1 MTGQTAPA
9 IADIQQPEARSETK
23 PLANPIQLVHLRRCE
38 IVALGEERTRI
49 LHIRVEHRFEKIVAQ
64 IVMHP
69 ADFSGAPE
77 SLLVR
82 ENRGEQCPDIGKSK
96 CETLLE
102 LGTNGAA
109 THFIQRVAVPPAI
122 HIGFAETE
130 SPGSQDSAKEALV
143 MHLYVPGANAV
154 DANVRQREEIGHHFL
169 GSGHMYLADRG
180 SASSP
185 V

>member
-1 MTGQTAPA
+1 MASGITGQAAPA
-9 IADIQQPEARSETK
+9 AADVQQAQAGSQTQ
-23 PLANPIQLVHLRRCE
+23 PLANPIQLPQLGRVE

-102 LGTNGAA
+102 TGTNSAA
-109 THFIQRVAVPPAI
+109 THFIQRVAVPPAL
-122 HIGFAETE
+122 HVGLTETKRA
-130 SPGSQDSAKEALV
+130 GSQDSAKEALV
-143 MHLYVPGANAV
+143 MYPYVPGRTAD
-154 DANVRQREEIGHHFL
+154 DANVREREKISNHLF
-169 GSGHMYLADRG
+169 GSG
-180 SASSP
+180 
-185 V
+185 